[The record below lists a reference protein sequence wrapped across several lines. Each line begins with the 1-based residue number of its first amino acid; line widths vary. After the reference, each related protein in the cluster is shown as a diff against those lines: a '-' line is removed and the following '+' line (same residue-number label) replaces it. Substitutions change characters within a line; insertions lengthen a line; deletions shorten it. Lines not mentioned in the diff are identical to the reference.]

1 MSTTASWICPSC
13 GRNVSTTY
21 CPDCGESP
29 PHAHDL
35 TLRGL
40 FKQLFHAF
48 SDIDGRL
55 IRSFRRLVSR
65 PGLLTMAFIRGQRME
80 YIGPLQL
87 FFMANVLF
95 FALQSLTHTNIFS
108 STLDSH
114 LHAQDWS
121 PAAQHLVANRLQVE
135 HTTLLQYAPVFDT
148 AVIVNAKA
156 LIILM
161 VLPFS
166 LLLGIFFHGAR
177 RPFVAH
183 VMFAM
188 HFYAYMLLVFCVSLL
203 FSAADSFFGG
213 SGLNSPWMDNALTL
227 FNMAASAIYLY
238 FATDV
243 VYGACGLVRIGKIAI
258 LTIAVASLIP
268 GYRFAIFLI
277 TLYST

>member
-1 MSTTASWICPSC
+1 MSVTTQWVCPTC
-13 GRNVSTTY
+13 GSAVSTSY
-21 CPDCGESP
+21 CPNCGESP

-40 FKQLFHAF
+40 FSQLFHAF

-55 IRSFRRLVSR
+55 IRSFRRLLSR
-65 PGLLTMAFIRGQRME
+65 PGLLTLAFIRGQRME

-95 FALQSLTHTNIFS
+95 FALQSITHTNIFS

-114 LHAQDWS
+114 LHLQDWS
-121 PAAQHLVANRLQVE
+121 STAQHLVDSRLAAM
-135 HTTLLQYAPVFDT
+135 HTSLERYAPIFDT
-148 AVIVNAKA
+148 AVVVNAKA

-166 LLLGIFFHGAR
+166 LLLGIFFYGAR

-183 VMFAM
+183 VMFAV
-188 HFYAYMLLVFCVSLL
+188 HFYAFMLLVFCLSLL
-203 FSAADSFFGG
+203 ISAGDMFFGG
-213 SGLNSPWMDNALTL
+213 GGLNSARIDNVLTI
-227 FNMAASAIYLY
+227 FNMAASAAYLY
-238 FATDV
+238 FATNV
-243 VYGACGLVRIGKIAI
+243 VYGACGIFRIAKIAT
-258 LTIAVASLIP
+258 LTIAVAALIP
-268 GYRFAIFLI
+268 GYRFVIFLI